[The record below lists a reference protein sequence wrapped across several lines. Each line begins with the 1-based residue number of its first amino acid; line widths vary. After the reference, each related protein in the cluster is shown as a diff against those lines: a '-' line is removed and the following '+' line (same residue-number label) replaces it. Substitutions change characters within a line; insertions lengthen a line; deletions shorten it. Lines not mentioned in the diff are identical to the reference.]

1 MYNMIKT
8 EMSLV
13 YKREHHKKLCCIWGR
28 LNSHTIWR
36 FNWASRLAA
45 RINVVVHAGDLMI
58 CYTQVISAPNR
69 RFNWASRLTTSI
81 KLSLKTVG
89 RSYFFPLFY
98 LTEIDSPAHIIHKL
112 YLFNILDISINI
124 YFVFFT
130 GFLLYV
136 RLSLIISVWYGIIYT
151 AHIIQNYHIINCI
164 QIVNSRGARFLYALP
179 A

>member
-36 FNWASRLAA
+36 FNWASRL
-45 RINVVVHAGDLMI
+45 
-58 CYTQVISAPNR
+58 
-69 RFNWASRLTTSI
+69 TTSI
-81 KLSLKTVG
+81 KLSLKIVG

-98 LTEIDSPAHIIHKL
+98 FIEIDSPAHIIHKL

-151 AHIIQNYHIINCI
+151 AHIIQNYHIINCM
-164 QIVNSRGARFLYALP
+164 QRVSPRGARFLYALP